1 MAKGGKS
8 GGRGN
13 PENLIP
19 LNRRTNIEQRKI
31 ATMGGKAS
39 GAARRKKAD
48 FKKVLNQILTMKVPD
63 DVMRQQLEALGLDPD
78 MQTAL
83 NAAMVRE
90 ALSGSVKAAE
100 YVAKYSGQST
110 NTERDDRQQDAQTD
124 RATAAANLDR
134 AKEEALKKQVIKAEE
149 AEEEAEENE
158 DTFLT
163 ALMGTAADD
172 WKEEGENEEKE

>member
-1 MAKGGKS
+1 
-8 GGRGN
+8 
-13 PENLIP
+13 
-19 LNRRTNIEQRKI
+19 
-31 ATMGGKAS
+31 MGGKAS

-48 FKKVLNQILTMKVPD
+48 FKKVLNQILTMQVPD
-63 DVMRQQLEALGLDPD
+63 DVMREQLEALGLDPD

-100 YVAKYSGQST
+100 YVAKYSGQSA

-163 ALMGTAADD
+163 ALMGTAAQD
-172 WKEEGENEEKE
+172 WETESGEENEEKE